1 MQKICNP
8 SSIKRFQPNDRSA
21 SARQATVKKHDI
33 ENVET
38 CVGKQKNESVR
49 SRSGSRSR
57 RRTTLTRPISA
68 PVIRTES
75 EAKRMHTKQ
84 QSSSKFNRTSS
95 YRKKQVIL
103 KALSFKNGSNEN
115 PILIT
120 SHTVKHVSFL
130 FFLSLSFN
138 LNLSFFL

>member
-1 MQKICNP
+1 MQKVCNP
-8 SSIKRFQPNDRSA
+8 SYIKRFKSSDRSS
-21 SARQATVKKHDI
+21 SARQATITKYDI
-33 ENVET
+33 DNVET
-38 CVGKQKNESVR
+38 CVEKQNNELSIQ

-68 PVIRTES
+68 PIIRTES
-75 EAKRMHTKQ
+75 QAKRMHTKQ
-84 QSSSKFNRTSS
+84 QNKFNRTSS

-103 KALSFKNGSNEN
+103 KALTFKNGSNEN

-130 FFLSLSFN
+130 IF
-138 LNLSFFL
+138 

>member
-1 MQKICNP
+1 MQNVCN
-8 SSIKRFQPNDRSA
+8 SSYIKRFKSSDRSS
-21 SARQATVKKHDI
+21 SARQATITKYDI
-33 ENVET
+33 DNVET
-38 CVGKQKNESVR
+38 CVEKQNNELSIQ

-68 PVIRTES
+68 PIIRTES
-75 EAKRMHTKQ
+75 QAKRMHTKQ
-84 QSSSKFNRTSS
+84 QNKFNRTSS

-103 KALSFKNGSNEN
+103 KALTFKNGSNEN

-130 FFLSLSFN
+130 IL
-138 LNLSFFL
+138 